1 MTYGRCLLLAFAL
14 QGYSLASTINGHNVC
29 EKPSFKSYYSADQS
43 LNINRLLS
51 TVFSGNNL
59 RTPAETLD
67 CILNYDIREKFPYVD
82 MLGDISVSPPLNGYR
97 SVAVSLFAVQKI
109 DNAIVWYKR
118 ANVVSVDTPDAI
130 YAASSELAVG
140 LTKQYYNELK

>member
-1 MTYGRCLLLAFAL
+1 
-14 QGYSLASTINGHNVC
+14 
-29 EKPSFKSYYSADQS
+29 
-43 LNINRLLS
+43 
-51 TVFSGNNL
+51 
-59 RTPAETLD
+59 
-67 CILNYDIREKFPYVD
+67 